1 MAEPTIIYAPADA
14 MTLEPLPTPPLV
26 KPAPASSSTSGMTGT
41 QIGGAV
47 ALAAGVV
54 LRIAAIAA
62 RRRRRRGKRPSALLP
77 ALAGVAVVA
86 GAGALFLGARSD
98 ASSSSPAKI

>member
-1 MAEPTIIYAPADA
+1 MPDAEVIYAPTGADLA
-14 MTLEPLPTPPLV
+14 LDPLPTPPLV
-26 KPAPASSSTSGMTGT
+26 KPAPASSSSSGGMTGT

-54 LRIAAIAA
+54 LGIAAIAA
-62 RRRRRRGKRPSALLP
+62 RSRRRRGKPPSPLLP
-77 ALAGVAVVA
+77 ALAGVAVVG

-98 ASSSSPAKI
+98 ASAKI